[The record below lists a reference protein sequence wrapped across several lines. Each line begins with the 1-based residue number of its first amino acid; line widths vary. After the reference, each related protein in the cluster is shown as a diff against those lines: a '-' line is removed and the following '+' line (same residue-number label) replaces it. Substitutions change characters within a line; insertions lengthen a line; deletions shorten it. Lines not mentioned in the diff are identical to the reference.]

1 MLALVLLQTMDN
13 GTCDA
18 VALLYRRYERLVFK
32 VALSRVQ
39 SEEDAEDAVHDA
51 FIWLIKAGKVPDPDD
66 PKAPGILA
74 AAAKEKAIDIYR
86 KKRMRSAEP
95 LNEAVAI
102 AVEPNM
108 DAVLMVKSAIS
119 QLPEELRDTL
129 ILSVYCSL
137 TTAEIAD
144 IQGLKR
150 NTVQKRLIKAKEQI
164 RTMLAEDDSK

>member
-18 VALLYRRYERLVFK
+18 VALLYRRYERLMFK

-86 KKRMRSAEP
+86 KKRTRSAEP
-95 LNEAVAI
+95 LNEAVCI

-108 DAVLMVKSAIS
+108 DAVLMVKAAIS

>member
-18 VALLYRRYERLVFK
+18 VALLYRKYERLMFK

-51 FIWLIKAGKVPDPDD
+51 FIWLINAGKVPDPDD

-86 KKRMRSAEP
+86 KKRTRSAEP
-95 LNEAVAI
+95 LNEAVGI
-102 AVEPNM
+102 AAEPNM
-108 DAVLMVKSAIS
+108 DAVLMVKAAIS

>member
-18 VALLYRRYERLVFK
+18 VALLYRRYERLMFK

-86 KKRMRSAEP
+86 KKRTRSAEP
-95 LNEAVAI
+95 LNEAVGI
-102 AVEPNM
+102 AAEPNM
-108 DAVLMVKSAIS
+108 DAVLMVKAAIS